1 MHPAAALWR
10 HARAVAAADAAACAA
25 APSARALLAAR
36 LPAPAARRCYAT
48 GADDGVQTVFHTA
61 KKQAQRSAAARR
73 PDARDFDYLR
83 DEVATRLVDRLHD
96 ITRSF
101 PVALDL
107 GANTGNVGRQLE
119 LTGAGGVQ
127 RLYAVEQNRACGR
140 RAAGGVARVGRG
152 GCWGRRGAADGAGV
166 AGRRRLVR
174 TSPGGRGWCGRRRVP
189 SAVGRRARAELTGR
203 LVIRRWCGA
212 ALHVDGTLPA
222 HARAQGASDS
232 AVQPQ
237 SQHPPPARPGHP
249 RPAGDM
255 LFRDCDAWRSYRNG
269 ACGWR

>member
-10 HARAVAAADAAACAA
+10 HARAVAAADAAACTA

-48 GADDGVQTVFHTA
+48 GADDGVQTVFHTT
-61 KKQAQRSAAARR
+61 KKQVQRSAAARR

-140 RAAGGVARVGRG
+140 RAAWRAWRA
-152 GCWGRRGAADGAGV
+152 WGGAAAGAG
-166 AGRRRLVR
+166 GGPRMVR
-174 TSPGGRGWCGRRRVP
+174 ASPGGDGWCGRRRAAMAGADVAGGP
-189 SAVGRRARAELTGR
+189 RLVRASPRAIGSGAESARRADRSARHPPVVRRRAA
-203 LVIRRWCGA
+203 RRRHAPC
-212 ALHVDGTLPA
+212 
-222 HARAQGASDS
+222 ARA
-232 AVQPQ
+232 
-237 SQHPPPARPGHP
+237 RT
-249 RPAGDM
+249 R
-255 LFRDCDAWRSYRNG
+255 RE
-269 ACGWR
+269 